1 MGAVVKYNNLT
12 GGLNTVQG
20 INTINQSAKRTE
32 SPEMYNVE
40 YYKLGGLCTMDGN
53 NQFGNAL
60 SSSVTLGYEYIYG
73 NYKYMVV
80 CTLDGKV
87 WIYNKISN
95 NFDMIYQ
102 FKTPTNRHSICSF
115 NNGIVISNGI
125 DDLVYYQYNR
135 NELLA
140 GSVTLENGSKK
151 IIGTDTK
158 FTEELSVGDY
168 ISFNNISGKFKIDEI
183 SDDTNLQLDRNIE
196 VETPKIYYA
205 FTKEDTTYYID
216 ELTNLQQLNVYTIS
230 LENKI
235 TKVSSEGIFNN
246 NILTVPI
253 RQKNIVNGIRYDN
266 WIQPNITSDT
276 TFGTIHSDDISNPYL
291 LFTKEGS
298 GEISKGIINIDWTF
312 DQEMEVSN
320 FSFDIT
326 NLNPSGIIKILDGN
340 NNLLAS
346 RTISNNNGKLQH
358 INLDFNPIKTSKINI
373 QFSFTPSIGNK
384 YSSYIFNILMTAKQS
399 VEYEY
404 EEIITENKE
413 LTRDTQKD
421 KNIDILLSNISYYLT
436 DISELNAVY
445 VNTDDPNI
453 NRPIRGLAINSYRG
467 RIFVG
472 SDDGVLYYSEV
483 GLIHGWDLKFGAGA
497 IPTFYDDNSDFTAL
511 GIFDKYLVIC
521 KRERSYLLDGTSSQD
536 IDWTI
541 NPYSDY
547 TCDSQQSW
555 LVANNSFLVYSRQAG
570 GIYPL
575 LQRTI
580 YSPNYQGT
588 EISIKIRDSFTNIST
603 SKYDYIFP
611 VYNPNKKYLM
621 FYLPTVMGTGSNY
634 CYIFDLQTKTWLL
647 RILPQNVTVAFRFDN
662 NIYIGTQ
669 DGLILKEFV
678 GSTFNGETIKWSWKS
693 PWFSFGDGSN
703 YLSTREFRIN
713 ISEEGANN
721 FQVKVR
727 RDGIDKASNR
737 KVSVNDNNF
746 RSLVWESKLGEDS
759 ITDTVWGEDNWT
771 INKYTIK
778 RFPLANQYFQTL
790 QIELYGENLNENMNI
805 YGFEFHGIQLEEVP
819 W

>member
-53 NQFGNAL
+53 KQFGNAL

-140 GSVTLENGSKK
+140 GNVTLENGSKK

-266 WIQPNITSDT
+266 WTQPNITSDT

-346 RTISNNNGKLQH
+346 RNISNNNGKLQH

-555 LVANNSFLVYSRQAG
+555 LVANNSFLVYSRKAG

-611 VYNPNKKYLM
+611 VYNSYKKYLM

-759 ITDTVWGEDNWT
+759 VTDTVWGEDSWT
-771 INKYTIK
+771 INKHTIK